1 MSSSIRSSSTAF
13 SSTGRRRTGRS
24 RFLPERLRSRL
35 RSSRSSVEVG
45 GAFGAAFVAGAA
57 SIPVVDTTM
66 FGGKPGGGLITG
78 GVTGAESLIALISA
92 ADGVSGTPG
101 GSTAASCPD

>member
-1 MSSSIRSSSTAF
+1 MSSSLRSSSTAF

-24 RFLPERLRSRL
+24 RFRPERLRSRL

-45 GAFGAAFVAGAA
+45 GVLGAALA
-57 SIPVVDTTM
+57 PVVDTTM
-66 FGGKPGGGLITG
+66 LGGKPGGGFITG
-78 GVTGAESLIALISA
+78 GVTGAESLVALISA